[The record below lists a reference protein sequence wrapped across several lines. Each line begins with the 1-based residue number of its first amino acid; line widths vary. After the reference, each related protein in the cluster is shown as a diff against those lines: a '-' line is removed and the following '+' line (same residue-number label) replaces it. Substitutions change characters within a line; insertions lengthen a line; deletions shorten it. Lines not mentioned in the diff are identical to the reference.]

1 MRKLNYLDHI
11 SLLTSPNGTAVKN
24 DNHLPSTLSNE
35 YSKDLLSIKKKKK
48 KKAQRNAINRDFVG
62 MC

>member
-35 YSKDLLSIKKKKK
+35 YSEDLLSIKKKKK
-48 KKAQRNAINRDFVG
+48 KESSKECYQ
-62 MC
+62 

>member
-1 MRKLNYLDHI
+1 MRKLNYLDRI
-11 SLLTSPNGTAVKN
+11 SLLTSPNGTTVKN

-35 YSKDLLSIKKKKK
+35 YSKDLRSIKKKKK
-48 KKAQRNAINRDFVG
+48 KKAQRNAVSRDFVG